1 MPDSANRALV
11 VYPQITGREDAA
23 RDPDL
28 RLEEAR
34 GLAEALDL
42 EIVEARGE
50 TLRTVRPGLF
60 FGEGKAAELGAIITG
75 EDIGVVFVD
84 AALTPIQQRNLE
96 RRWKAKV
103 IDRTGVILEI
113 FGRRARTSE
122 GRVQVELARLEYER
136 SRLVRT
142 WTHLERQR
150 GGFGFLGGPGETQIE
165 ADRRMLADRILRL
178 KKQLDGIRRTRTLHR
193 ESRKRVPFPIIAVVG
208 YTNAG
213 KSTLFNKFTGA
224 DVLAKNMPFA
234 TLDPTMRMIKLP
246 GGRPAILSDTVGF
259 ITDLPTQ
266 LVAAFRATL
275 EEVAEADL
283 LLHVLDVS
291 NPEHAALRQDV
302 LSTLDQV
309 FGDTLERPPVIE
321 VWNKAD
327 LLPLS
332 AHEALQ
338 ARAGQSA
345 NAFLASAVTGEGLD
359 AVGKAIE
366 DILATGS
373 EVIELTLS
381 PEAGAARAWLF
392 EHGEVG
398 AEKPLNGDG
407 GAIVMSVRMSSA
419 NLARFRR
426 LFPAADRSAA
436 H

>member
-11 VYPQITGREDAA
+11 IYPLITGREDAA
-23 RDPDL
+23 RDPEL

-75 EDIGVVFVD
+75 EDVGVVFVD

-103 IDRTGVILEI
+103 VDRTGVILEI
-113 FGRRARTSE
+113 FGRRARTKE

-178 KKQLDGIRRTRTLHR
+178 KKQLEGIRRTRTLHR
-193 ESRKRVPFPIIAVVG
+193 ESRKRVPYPIIAVVG

-234 TLDPTMRMIKLP
+234 TLDPTMRMVKLP

-302 LSTLDQV
+302 LTTLDQV

-327 LLPLS
+327 LLPPT
-332 AHEALQ
+332 AHEAFEV
-338 ARAGQSA
+338 RAGQTS
-345 NAFLASAVTGEGLD
+345 NAFIASALTGEGLD
-359 AVGKAIE
+359 AVAKAIE
-366 DILATGS
+366 EAIAGGS
-373 EVIELTLS
+373 EVVELTLAPS
-381 PEAGAARAWLF
+381 AGAARAWLF

-398 AEKPLNGDG
+398 AEEPVNGAG
-407 GAIVMSVRMSSA
+407 GDVVMSVRMSSA
-419 NLARFRR
+419 NIARFLR
-426 LFPAADRSAA
+426 LFPAAARGAA